1 MKKVILC
8 IALMLG
14 FSSVFVTESSAKL
27 KDSPRSGYNS
37 FVSSTTV
44 YNKPNGKKIGKIKS
58 GFSVDYPEGTDY
70 VPNRVKIIKFVN
82 EKWVKVKYASKAPEY
97 QKNLVRNKVGY
108 IKVKYLKVNLY
119 SLDYVIV
126 NAKDV
131 NLRSKATSSSKVIQ
145 KIPLGTRLEYYYD
158 MNGNEGPF
166 INIDDSKKTGWVKV
180 QYVKKGKKYVG
191 YVAYKYIH

>member
-27 KDSPRSGYNS
+27 KDSPRSGYDS

-58 GFSVDYPEGTDY
+58 GFSVDYPEGPGY
-70 VPNRVKIIKFVN
+70 APNRVKIIQFVN

-108 IKVKYLKVNLY
+108 IKVKYLKANLN
-119 SLDYVIV
+119 SADYAIV
-126 NAKDV
+126 NAKTL
-131 NLRSKATSSSKVIQ
+131 NLRSKATSNSKVIQ
-145 KIPLGTRLEYYYD
+145 KIPFGTQLEYYYGK
-158 MNGNEGPF
+158 NGDNNAF
-166 INIDDSKKTGWVKV
+166 KYADDSKKTGWVKV

-191 YVAYKYIH
+191 YVAYKYVQ